1 VTRLTELAQVIRSK
15 NAGPY
20 FLTLDVL
27 ADSPGTYQ
35 RLVGSGVFTRD
46 NIARLYHRDPS
57 EVEVYEYPA
66 ALGIKMTFARAAIAG
81 SLADTDLYGAQQ
93 HVPLFDLDIP

>member
-1 VTRLTELAQVIRSK
+1 MTRLTDLAQVIRSK

-27 ADSPGTYQ
+27 VDSPATFR
-35 RLVGSGVFTRD
+35 RLTDSGVFTAA
-46 NIARLYHRDPS
+46 NIARLYHRDPAD
-57 EVEVYEYPA
+57 VEVFQYPA
-66 ALGIKMTFARAAIAG
+66 ALGIKMTFARAAVAG

-93 HVPLFDLDIP
+93 HVPLYDLDIP